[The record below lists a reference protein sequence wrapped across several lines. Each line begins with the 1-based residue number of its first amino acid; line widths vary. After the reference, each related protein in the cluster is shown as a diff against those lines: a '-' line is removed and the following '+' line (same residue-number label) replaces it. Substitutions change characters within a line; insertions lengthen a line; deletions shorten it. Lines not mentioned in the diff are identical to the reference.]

1 MTMVPKYPIG
11 AHLLVNQGE
20 FLSFAAPW
28 LAAQEC
34 DGHRV
39 VVVEHHECPF
49 SDDIL
54 YALACKTCGRQPVLG
69 EEVLQ
74 PDFGLTWL
82 RKRKKLKNIVDASL
96 LVA

>member
-54 YALACKTCGRQPVLG
+54 YALACKSVRQTARSGRGGSTAGFRAYL
-69 EEVLQ
+69 
-74 PDFGLTWL
+74 
-82 RKRKKLKNIVDASL
+82 ASE
-96 LVA
+96 A